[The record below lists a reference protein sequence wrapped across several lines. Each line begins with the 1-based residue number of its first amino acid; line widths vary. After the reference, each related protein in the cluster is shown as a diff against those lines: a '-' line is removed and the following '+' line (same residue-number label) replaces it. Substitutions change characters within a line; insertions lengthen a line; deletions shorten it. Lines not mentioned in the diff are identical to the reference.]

1 MPDYKKMYIKM
12 LHSSEEAL
20 RIIIAAQQ
28 ECEELYI
35 ASAHP
40 KLRITSLTAEIHN
53 PTDKE

>member
-12 LHSSEEAL
+12 LHASEEAL

-35 ASAHP
+35 ASANP
-40 KLRITSLTAEIHN
+40 KLTITSSTTEIHN
-53 PTDKE
+53 LTDKE